1 MTAHAI
7 QPITRPWWER
17 LYELHACE
25 LAAAEPYV
33 MGGRPQL
40 AKPYFQQI
48 LHALGQ
54 DGNMAALETEYR
66 AAYLQNPKHLTA
78 MNVLAALAVL
88 RGEWEKATAWWKK
101 SLAGATNQPDIL
113 YNLGCINAAC
123 WKLEEAIAAF
133 SYLLQLLP
141 QHPEASVRLA
151 RCYAHLGRMEEAS
164 GVLDELFATVPV
176 FPEAIAVRI
185 ACAKSLRDTET
196 AARLCHQA
204 YTMFPQHTEFFAT
217 LTEVAALATDDPLV
231 LQAVQQEADDTTP
244 LRDKVTLGFALYR
257 VYEAAGK
264 QAEAFAYL
272 ESANQ
277 RQHLHMEW
285 DASAVA
291 AQCAAIKAFTPASQ
305 PFAPVARPMDVV
317 PIFFVG
323 MTDVESLAHIERVL
337 ARHPQVHGA
346 GELGYLPRLAAGELS
361 KVSGLPYPHA
371 MPRLAEMDATTIA
384 SLREF
389 YLSRLRAHD
398 GSAQYIVDR
407 GPEHFYAVGLIRALF
422 PEAKIIHC
430 ERDPLA
436 ACFSLYRQHHPHP
449 QPFGYDKAAL
459 ALMWKEYRRLMQHW
473 QEVHGEAIYTLR
485 YEALLARP
493 EQETRA
499 LLAYCGVPWSE
510 ACLREE
516 GTQAVRGANS
526 PAASSHHTHADTA
539 WRRYEK
545 ELEGLQKL
553 LAE

>member
-7 QPITRPWWER
+7 QPITHPWWER
-17 LYELHACE
+17 IYELHALD

-40 AKPYFQQI
+40 AKPFFQHI

-54 DGNMAALETEYR
+54 EGNLAGLETEYR
-66 AAYLQNPKHLTA
+66 AAYQQNPKNVTA
-78 MNVLAALAVL
+78 INVLAAVALL
-88 RGEWEKATAWWKK
+88 QGEWEKAAAWWKK
-101 SLAGATNQPDIL
+101 SLAVATNQPDIL

-151 RCYAHLGRMEEAS
+151 RCYTHLGRMEEAS
-164 GVLDELFATVPV
+164 GVLDELLATVPV
-176 FPEAIAVRI
+176 FAEALSVRI
-185 ACAKSLRDTET
+185 ACAKSLGDTET
-196 AARLCHQA
+196 AARLCRQA
-204 YTMFPQHTEFFAT
+204 YTMFPEHTEFFAT
-217 LTEVAALATDDPLV
+217 LTEAEALTPEDPLV
-231 LQAVQQEADDTTP
+231 LQAAQQEADDTTP
-244 LRDKVTLGFALYR
+244 LRDQVMLGFALYR
-257 VYEAAGK
+257 VYERAGRES
-264 QAEAFAYL
+264 EAFAYL
-272 ESANQ
+272 EGANQ

-291 AQCAAIKAFTPASQ
+291 AQSATIKAFTPVSHAY
-305 PFAPVARPMDVV
+305 APVTRQIDVA
-317 PIFFVG
+317 PIFLVG
-323 MTDVESLAHIERVL
+323 MTDAESLAHIERVL

-346 GELGYLPRLAAGELS
+346 GELGYLSRLAAGELA
-361 KVSGLPYPHA
+361 KVCGLPYPHA
-371 MPRLAEMDATTIA
+371 MPRLAEMDAATIA

-430 ERDPLA
+430 VREPVA

-449 QPFGYDKAAL
+449 QPYGYDKAAL
-459 ALMWKEYRRLMQHW
+459 AVMWKEYHRLMQHW
-473 QEVHGEAIYTLR
+473 QEVHAEAIYTLR
-485 YEALLARP
+485 YEALLTQP
-493 EQETRA
+493 EQELRA
-499 LLAYCGVPWSE
+499 LLAYCGVPWND
-510 ACLREE
+510 ACLQEE
-516 GTQAVRGANS
+516 RQAPVRGAKAA
-526 PAASSHHTHADTA
+526 PAASPHPADTA

-545 ELEGLQKL
+545 ELEGLQRL
-553 LAE
+553 LVE